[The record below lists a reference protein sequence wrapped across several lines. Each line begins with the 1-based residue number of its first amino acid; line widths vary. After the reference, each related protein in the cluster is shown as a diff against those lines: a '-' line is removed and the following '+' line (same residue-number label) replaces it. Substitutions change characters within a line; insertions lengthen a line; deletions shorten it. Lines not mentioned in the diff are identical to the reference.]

1 MAPTTRRAL
10 RRAAFALLAAAVAIV
25 GCDSAPMYPADVENL
40 AEVATEAAFEEQVLK
55 AETPVL
61 VDFYATW
68 CGPCRMVV
76 PAITKLAPQYTG
88 KAAFVVVDVDKAS
101 SLAGKHKI
109 RSIPTVVVFAGGKEV
124 KRMVGVHDEA
134 AIRAALDAAVSP

>member
-1 MAPTTRRAL
+1 MVPTT
-10 RRAAFALLAAAVAIV
+10 RRAAFALLAAAVAVV
-25 GCDSAPMYPADVENL
+25 GCDSERMYPADVENL
-40 AEVATEAAFEEQVLK
+40 TEVATEAAFEEQVLK
-55 AETPVL
+55 AEGAVL

-76 PAITKLAPQYTG
+76 PAITRLAPLYAG

-101 SLAGKHKI
+101 GLAGKHKI
-109 RSIPTVVVFAGGKEV
+109 RSIPTLVVFAGGKEV